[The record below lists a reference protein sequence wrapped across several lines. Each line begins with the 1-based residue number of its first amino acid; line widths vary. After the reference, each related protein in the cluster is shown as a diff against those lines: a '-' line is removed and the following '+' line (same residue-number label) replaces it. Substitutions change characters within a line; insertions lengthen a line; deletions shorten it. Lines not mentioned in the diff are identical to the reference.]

1 MKLDKFIKTKYF
13 RTLEIDQTYIAYWKK
28 FIQEKQLNL
37 NKDNRNT
44 WLLTCALPIFK
55 PQIHFWELYE
65 CKVDYED

>member
-1 MKLDKFIKTKYF
+1 MKLDKFINTKYF

-44 WLLTCALPIFK
+44 WLLTWGSTNLQAPDPF
-55 PQIHFWELYE
+55 FESSTSAG
-65 CKVDYED
+65 